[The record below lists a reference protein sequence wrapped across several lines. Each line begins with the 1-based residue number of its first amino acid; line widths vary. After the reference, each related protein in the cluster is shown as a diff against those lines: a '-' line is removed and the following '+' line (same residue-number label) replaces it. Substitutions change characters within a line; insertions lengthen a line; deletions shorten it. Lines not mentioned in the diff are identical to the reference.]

1 MLCVFQLWPRVVR
14 DAALRAEPL
23 ASRVNVECSFLLLIT
38 LQTFLLLFLFKSHFC
53 IICTI
58 SVCRIQKATESLKSF
73 RPAAQT
79 SFEDYVVNTS
89 KQTELLGE
97 LSFFSSGKF

>member
-1 MLCVFQLWPRVVR
+1 MLYEFAR
-14 DAALRAEPL
+14 D
-23 ASRVNVECSFLLLIT
+23 F
-38 LQTFLLLFLFKSHFC
+38 
-53 IICTI
+53 I
-58 SVCRIQKATESLKSF
+58 SVYRIQKATESLKSF

>member
-1 MLCVFQLWPRVVR
+1 MTH
-14 DAALRAEPL
+14 
-23 ASRVNVECSFLLLIT
+23 FL
-38 LQTFLLLFLFKSHFC
+38 
-53 IICTI
+53 
-58 SVCRIQKATESLKSF
+58 SVYRIQKATESLKSF